1 MSIKYNY
8 HVTGTE
14 RKPLIQAISNLL
26 GSPAVYQGAPTFAY
40 AIGGYSLDRN
50 GILHCP
56 DNAVSGERKQLIQ
69 KLREQGF
76 IAEPSEVEPLEPSA
90 TVPEEPQYP
99 MAFTV
104 EITRTGFTETALQNL
119 QKIIA
124 SKETLLKKALGADA
138 LDVTVAEEKLC
149 FPWFTLHEAGSGE
162 ADAYSRLIAALCRM
176 AKERKRITAKEC
188 GAENDKFH
196 MRLFLVQLGFIGDE
210 YKPARR
216 ILLRYLSGNSSWKSG
231 HDPRRD
237 AENTETPPA
246 LPADSP
252 EADPGNVAV
261 ETGNTASDS
270 DSEQKKG
277 GEPYEA

>member
-1 MSIKYNY
+1 MSIKYDY

-14 RKPLIQAISNLL
+14 RKPFIQAISNLL
-26 GSPAVYQGAPTFAY
+26 GIPAVYQGAPTFAY
-40 AIGGYSLDRN
+40 TLGGYSLDRN
-50 GILHCP
+50 GILQGP
-56 DNAVSGERKQLIQ
+56 DDADSDEVKQLIQ
-69 KLREQGF
+69 KLQEQGF
-76 IAEPSEVEPLEPSA
+76 TADLSGEEAPEPQTPE
-90 TVPEEPQYP
+90 PEEPQYP
-99 MAFTV
+99 ITFSV
-104 EITRTGFTETALQNL
+104 EMPRTGFTETALQNL

-138 LDVTVAEEKLC
+138 LEVAVTEEKLC

-176 AKERKRITAKEC
+176 ARERKRVTAKEC

-210 YKPARR
+210 YKPARK

-231 HDPRRD
+231 HDPRRV
-237 AENTETPPA
+237 AENTETLPA
-246 LPADSP
+246 LPTDSP
-252 EADPGNVAV
+252 EADLGNAVA
-261 ETGNTASDS
+261 ETGNTDS